1 MVSYA
6 QKPEQIFYARWDI
19 RAFRSVERFEDYKR
33 VKASLIR
40 APDTA
45 ADSNAPRGWKRRWRS
60 FSSDRGLTKTIAYG
74 TIAIVFLTCALL
86 ASIRPRLPDA
96 PTMTCGNA
104 QSGAHLIGAR
114 LCVKFPQVR
123 GPTWQA
129 PTPGMSN

>member
-86 ASIRPRLPDA
+86 AVALVHLKIPLCRPTGRCNRGVQRTWLAQLP
-96 PTMTCGNA
+96 P
-104 QSGAHLIGAR
+104 
-114 LCVKFPQVR
+114 P
-123 GPTWQA
+123 
-129 PTPGMSN
+129 